1 MDEKTLDSFI
11 VRVQKIEDRQRVKV
25 VHVQDGN
32 EKIVGSLEEAYNW
45 MQSILEQP
53 KESRDLR
60 EYRDC

>member
-53 KESRDLR
+53 KESRDVR